1 MTRKKTQKVCVSKKR
16 TINTYAMLW
25 WCSRGLLLYEQAEQ
39 KKPYWLW
46 MGSLIFTA
54 FSFEAYLNHIGK
66 ILFTC
71 WNRLERLSP
80 DSKLDIVCE
89 KLGILLPIGE
99 RPRQTIKG
107 LFKFRNE
114 LAHGKTNIIEPDDT
128 ILDGDQYTGDLIEDF
143 PETKWEK
150 YCNISNAERAREDIE
165 KVMQLIHE
173 KVSAVT
179 NEIDPLWFS
188 GLIEILA
195 SPHRES

>member
-1 MTRKKTQKVCVSKKR
+1 
-16 TINTYAMLW
+16 MLW

-54 FSFEAYLNHIGK
+54 FSFEAYLNHIGQ

-71 WNRLERLSP
+71 WNRLEVLSP
-80 DSKLDIVCE
+80 AGKLDIVCD
-89 KLGILLPIGE
+89 KIGILLPRGE
-99 RPRQTIKG
+99 RPRQTIKD
-107 LFKFRNE
+107 LFQFRND

-128 ILDGDQYTGDLIEDF
+128 ILDYCQYTDELIEDF

-150 YCNISNAERAREDIE
+150 YCNRSNAERAREDIE
-165 KVMQLIHE
+165 NVMQLIHE
-173 KVSAVT
+173 KVTKVT
-179 NEIDPLWFS
+179 NEIDPLFFS
-188 GLIEILA
+188 GLIEASA